1 MADLNPMVPGDVPYP
16 QYSVTQT
23 LELAGGDIFVKGALY
38 SPNGNGRLVDGDP
51 SNFDDGLYQSAAD
64 ADNSLASDGE
74 NSLQVLSPRTRML
87 FIADDAD
94 LVVGS
99 DVIFTTNETDGA
111 HIDIGAKT
119 SILYV
124 GKVFE
129 IYTRNS
135 DSTRKYVSATGDRV
149 IVETVLI

>member
-23 LELAGGDIFVKGALY
+23 LPVVATTFVKGTLLGVNV
-38 SPNGNGRLVDGDP
+38 NGQLNAIEP
-51 SNFDDGLYQSAAD
+51 SNLNKGLFQATADFDNTGAD
-64 ADNSLASDGE
+64 PGE
-74 NSLQVLSPRTRML
+74 NSLQVLSPRTRMI
-87 FIADDAD
+87 FIADDND

-99 DVIFTTNETDGA
+99 DVVFTVNDTDGA
-111 HIDIGAKT
+111 HIDIGSKT
-119 SILYV
+119 SPKYV

-129 IYTRNS
+129 IYTRNA
-135 DSTRKYVSATGDRV
+135 DSTRKTVAATGDRV